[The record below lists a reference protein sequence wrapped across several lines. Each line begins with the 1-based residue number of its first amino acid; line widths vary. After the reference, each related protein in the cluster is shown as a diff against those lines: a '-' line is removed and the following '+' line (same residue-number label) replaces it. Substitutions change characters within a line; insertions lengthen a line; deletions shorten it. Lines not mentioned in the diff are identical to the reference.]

1 MSEWLTTTTTSVQ
14 DSLTA
19 SIGFI
24 PRIIAALI
32 VVLIGVI
39 VAWAVKTIII
49 KALGFIKVKKYT
61 DSVGLDKVFPATVGF
76 ASLLGDIAQWTIV
89 IVFLI
94 PAFDILNLGAV
105 NTVLVGILNY
115 IPNVIVA
122 VVIMLVG
129 IVIADLADRVVSSAA
144 VTIGTKASDILG
156 TIAKWAVVAFAVFAA
171 LIQLGIAQEML
182 LSLWQGFIY
191 FFVLAGAIAFGLGG
205 KDAAADLISGLRKQL
220 PKK

>member
-1 MSEWLTTTTTSVQ
+1 MNDWINTTTTSVR
-14 DSLTA
+14 DSLST
-19 SIGFI
+19 SVGFI
-24 PRIIAALI
+24 PRVIAALV
-32 VVLIGVI
+32 VVLIGVL
-39 VAWAVKTIII
+39 VAWAVKTLIV
-49 KALGFIKVKKYT
+49 KALAFIKVKKYT
-61 DSVGLDKVFPATVGF
+61 DSVGLDKVFPTNAGF
-76 ASLLGDIAQWTIV
+76 ASLLGDLAQWTII

-94 PAFDILNLGAV
+94 PAFEILNLNAV

-115 IPNVIVA
+115 IPNVVIA

-129 IVIADLADRVVSSAA
+129 IVIADLADRVVRSAA

-156 TIAKWAVVAFAVFAA
+156 TIAKWAVILFAVFAA
-171 LIQLGIAQEML
+171 LIQLGIAQDML